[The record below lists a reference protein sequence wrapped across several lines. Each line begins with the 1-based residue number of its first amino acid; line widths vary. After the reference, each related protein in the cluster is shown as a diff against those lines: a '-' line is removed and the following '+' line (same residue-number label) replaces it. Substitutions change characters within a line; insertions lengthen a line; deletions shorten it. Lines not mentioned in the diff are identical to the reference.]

1 MTIHLETFLM
11 QANNNR
17 IAVYFGQDIAETQF
31 MFFWGENG
39 CGLSSHLS
47 ELYDESTNM
56 GLKVVCPAKSIV
68 NTFDFLSYAMTIR
81 VGPIVSSLE
90 KIYRDSLTKYWA
102 EKALSIYLQSD
113 SPAISYLKMPKSY
126 KYMVDMVFT
135 IALRLCNAGDL
146 DYRNVIIS
154 ENELFGI
161 VFIDD
166 VFSNLSTKSQ
176 KLFLNSLEKLFPN
189 VQFFLS
195 THGEVPNYL
204 RSIKAFRL

>member
-1 MTIHLETFLM
+1 M

-31 MFFWGENG
+31 IFFWGENG

-47 ELYDESTNM
+47 ELHDESINAE
-56 GLKVVCPAKSIV
+56 LKVVCPAKNTV
-68 NTFDFLSYAMTIR
+68 NTFDFLSYAMATR

-90 KIYRDSLTKYWA
+90 KIYRDSLTKSWA
-102 EKALSIYLQSD
+102 EKALNMYLQSD
-113 SPAISYLKMPKSY
+113 NPSIAYPKMPKSY
-126 KYMVDMVFT
+126 RYMIDMVFT

-146 DYRNVIIS
+146 DYRNVNIS

-166 VFSNLSTKSQ
+166 VFSNLSAKSQ

-195 THGEVPNYL
+195 THGEVPTYPS
-204 RSIKAFRL
+204 SIKAFRL